1 MKTGLFIFASPLYKY
16 ENTLYYDDAA
26 HQNTVEL
33 CSSMFDELLIVAR
46 CRQVRKQDLIH
57 KRLSDT
63 GARFVLELPDFGIGG
78 YKGWLNSLKLFSSL
92 QVYASLKKLIHSAD
106 FVYTEAPSLEGLLS
120 ALGTINTGRSLTF
133 ETRGEALLNPDYMFQ
148 RFGRKGL
155 VYTKIFER
163 TYKIIRKRS
172 RAGLFVSPNLMQRYP
187 VVNGYQAAIS
197 DVRLPQSLLGKPR
210 YFEHPASRFVYVG
223 HLEKIKR
230 VDLILRAFHIVR
242 DRLPSGWQFNIIGN
256 GPEMPALQSLV
267 QELGFESNVQFRGRI
282 AWGEALFEFYHK
294 SDVLLMA
301 STSEGASRTL
311 IEGMACGLPIISTAV
326 GTAPEL
332 LDPSVIVPVDNL
344 AKYAETLAC
353 VAMKPEILTKLAL
366 QNQNSVQC
374 FYPSV
379 LYEQRKNFFS
389 QAIQLSQ
396 QEKTIVAHS

>member
-1 MKTGLFIFASPLYKY
+1 M
-16 ENTLYYDDAA
+16 D
-26 HQNTVEL
+26 
-33 CSSMFDELLIVAR
+33 
-46 CRQVRKQDLIH
+46 
-57 KRLSDT
+57 
-63 GARFVLELPDFGIGG
+63 
-78 YKGWLNSLKLFSSL
+78 
-92 QVYASLKKLIHSAD
+92 
-106 FVYTEAPSLEGLLS
+106 
-120 ALGTINTGRSLTF
+120 
-133 ETRGEALLNPDYMFQ
+133 
-148 RFGRKGL
+148 
-155 VYTKIFER
+155 
-163 TYKIIRKRS
+163 
-172 RAGLFVSPNLMQRYP
+172 
-187 VVNGYQAAIS
+187 GYQAAIS

-353 VAMKPEILTKLAL
+353 VATKPEILTKLAL